1 MAQVTAREGSRVV
14 DGVEVPVAGTYVID
28 KAHSMVEFVGRYLMV
43 TKVRGRFTDFSGE
56 FDVAEDPLQSSVA
69 VTIDATSVHTGDE
82 RRDGHLRGGDFLDVE
97 TYPTIEFRSR
107 RLQPSGRDW
116 KLIGDLTL
124 HGVTREVTL
133 DLSFDGFAPDPWGNT
148 RLAFSASTEIDRED
162 WGLTWNAAIET
173 GGVLVGRKVTIEL
186 TIQAL
191 PKKD

>member
-1 MAQVTAREGSRVV
+1 MAQITAREGSRVV

-56 FDVAEDPLQSSVA
+56 VEIAEDPLQSSVA
-69 VTIDATSVHTGDE
+69 VTIDANSVHTGDE
-82 RRDGHLRGGDFLDVE
+82 RRDGHLRSGDFLDVE

-116 KLIGDLTL
+116 KLTGDLTL

-173 GGVLVGRKVTIEL
+173 GGVLVGRKVAIEL

-191 PKKD
+191 PKK

>member
-56 FDVAEDPLQSSVA
+56 VEIAEDPLQSSVA
-69 VTIDATSVHTGDE
+69 VTIDANSVSTGED
-82 RRDGHLRGGDFLDVE
+82 RRDGHLRGEDFLAVE
-97 TYPTIEFRSR
+97 QYPTIEFRSR
-107 RLQPSGRDW
+107 HLQPSGRDW
-116 KLIGDLTL
+116 KLVGDLTIL
-124 HGVTREVTL
+124 GVTREVTL

-186 TIQAL
+186 TVQAL

>member
-1 MAQVTAREGSRVV
+1 MAQITAREGSRVV

-56 FDVAEDPLQSSVA
+56 VEIAEDPLQSSVA
-69 VTIDATSVHTGDE
+69 VTIDANSVHTGDE
-82 RRDGHLRGGDFLDVE
+82 RRDGHLRSGDFLDVE

-173 GGVLVGRKVTIEL
+173 GGVLVGRKVAIEL

-191 PKKD
+191 PKK

>member
-1 MAQVTAREGSRVV
+1 
-14 DGVEVPVAGTYVID
+14 
-28 KAHSMVEFVGRYLMV
+28 
-43 TKVRGRFTDFSGE
+43 
-56 FDVAEDPLQSSVA
+56 VA
-69 VTIDATSVHTGDE
+69 VTIDANSVHTGDE
-82 RRDGHLRGGDFLDVE
+82 RRDGHLRSGDFLDVE

-116 KLIGDLTL
+116 KLTGDLTL

-173 GGVLVGRKVTIEL
+173 GGVLVGRKVAIEL

-191 PKKD
+191 PKK